1 MATGHPSL
9 ATIHAENFQKLIDR
23 LTSPP
28 ISLPEGLIGSLDI
41 VVFMQRIRYKE
52 KFVRRVT
59 EVIEMIGF
67 PQGEKSPII
76 NYVFKWDPFKDAFEI
91 GEKSAILKKISQT
104 TGLKEREVIDE
115 FQRRV
120 AILKWMKE
128 KNIIDFKDVY
138 AIISAYYTM
147 PNRVLALI
155 ESV

>member
-1 MATGHPSL
+1 
-9 ATIHAENFQKLIDR
+9 
-23 LTSPP
+23 
-28 ISLPEGLIGSLDI
+28 
-41 VVFMQRIRYKE
+41 MQRIRYKE

-104 TGLKEREVIDE
+104 TGLKEKEVIDE

-147 PNRVLALI
+147 PNRVLALV